1 MDHAFAKQ
9 VEAGAAVHL
18 SLDRF
23 EPVDVAFGGAG
34 AIRQGE
40 PGGDGVQVVA
50 DAGGEGMQ
58 FGLVVGFDAHQP
70 AGQVLLPGA
79 FCHHLGEAGH
89 VLGEVVQLRA
99 VAAQV
104 GQEFLLAGVE
114 VLGPAQQPA
123 GDLADL
129 QY

>member
-1 MDHAFAKQ
+1 
-9 VEAGAAVHL
+9 
-18 SLDRF
+18 
-23 EPVDVAFGGAG
+23 
-34 AIRQGE
+34 
-40 PGGDGVQVVA
+40 
-50 DAGGEGMQ
+50 
-58 FGLVVGFDAHQP
+58 
-70 AGQVLLPGA
+70 
-79 FCHHLGEAGH
+79 